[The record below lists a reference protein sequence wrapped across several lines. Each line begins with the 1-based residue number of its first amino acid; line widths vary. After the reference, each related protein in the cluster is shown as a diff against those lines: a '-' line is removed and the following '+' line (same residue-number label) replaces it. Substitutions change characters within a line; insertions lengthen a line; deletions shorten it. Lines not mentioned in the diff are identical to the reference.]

1 MKTQNLN
8 QVEGNSVANTVERK
22 VSNIPASSY
31 KYFLES
37 YKNCKIAD
45 SKDLEAHK
53 VFVRNFLNAHNR
65 EFKEIAPIKNWL
77 VILNFETFIPRKTSS
92 GKFSLFFTLQALNK
106 ELKKELKK
114 YNK

>member
-1 MKTQNLN
+1 MKNQNSN
-8 QVEGNSVANTVERK
+8 TSNVQNSNVAN
-22 VSNIPASSY
+22 SNY

-45 SKDLEAHK
+45 SKDLESHK
-53 VFVRNFLNAHNR
+53 IVVRNFLNAHNR

-77 VILNFETFIPRKTSS
+77 AVLNLETFIPRKTSS

-106 ELKKELKK
+106 ELKKGIK
-114 YNK
+114 

>member
-1 MKTQNLN
+1 MKTQNLDTAAKN
-8 QVEGNSVANTVERK
+8 QIANIEERK
-22 VSNIPASSY
+22 VSTVPASSY

-77 VILNFETFIPRKTSS
+77 AILNFETFILRKTSS

-114 YNK
+114 YSK

>member
-1 MKTQNLN
+1 MKTQNSN
-8 QVEGNSVANTVERK
+8 KAEKNTV
-22 VSNIPASSY
+22 VNSNTVVKTSSY
-31 KYFLES
+31 DYFLKS
-37 YKNCKIAD
+37 YKDCKIAD
-45 SKDLEAHK
+45 CKDLESHK
-53 VFVRNFLNAHNR
+53 VMVRNFLNAHNR

-77 VILNFETFIPRKTSS
+77 TVLNFETFIPRKTSS